1 MFFKKYHLVKI
12 IHINHKN
19 IYKVFQ
25 IYDTKI
31 LISFLKDKYDLVNFK
46 IELILDTRKINI
58 SEIVEINNLNP
69 NREKVILS
77 DITITNSKKFIEKY
91 KINDYEKEHYI
102 YRDIAEEKDA
112 YKIYMPNKENDFDLY
127 LFPDF
132 DIFYENL
139 KKIKKSNIAHQYL
152 VEPSIIS
159 VENYLKILNLYG
171 TFENKNFKDSFE
183 INQYINDMRQ
193 LSLIAAPL
201 IKKIEIT

>member
-1 MFFKKYHLVKI
+1 MFFKRYHIVKI

-19 IYKVFQ
+19 IYKIFQ

-31 LISFLKDKYDLVNFK
+31 LISFLKECYNLVNFK
-46 IELILDTRKINI
+46 VELILDTRKINI

-69 NREKVILS
+69 NIEKVKLS
-77 DITITNSKKFIEKY
+77 DLTITSSKKFIEKY
-91 KINDYEKEHYI
+91 KINDYKKEHYI
-102 YRDIAEEKDA
+102 YKDTAEESDA

-132 DIFYENL
+132 NTFYDNL

-171 TFENKNFKDSFE
+171 NFENRNFNNSFE

-193 LSLIAAPL
+193 LSSIAVPSP
-201 IKKIEIT
+201 IKLEIT